1 MSSSRSRRPRPL
13 DNTGYVV
20 AGYLLTG
27 AALGG
32 YLLVLLSRARRA
44 RARADALAKRGR

>member
-1 MSSSRSRRPRPL
+1 L

-20 AGYLLTG
+20 AGYALTA

-32 YLLVLLSRARRA
+32 YLISLLSRARRA
-44 RARADALAKRGR
+44 RARAEALAKRSR